1 MSQWSVFGVDITPKF
16 TDDNKNVL
24 KVTSKKEI
32 FFDVYECMYNDKNI
46 IVEKV
51 GTSDGLPI
59 VSFEAIKNNKK
70 YKCEALLVES
80 GESELFLNE
89 NHLQFLKSI
98 QKTPVK
104 TIIEEKVKKV
114 IPSNT
119 IYEDKVRDVSEKII
133 KESQE
138 KAQKLY
144 DNKLEEYKKQKQL
157 IAKQAEE
164 YLNEKSESIRQELYE
179 QYIDFLSSNDKKV
192 NNLIKS
198 NIDDITLSID
208 ENNKEILSKVDKLSN
223 LNKEELAKILS
234 ENIVNINNNLD
245 NKIKDLNDQLDIT
258 LHDSNRKIDKL
269 QEKTNNLIQSKTE
282 SIEEKINFKVKKIN
296 DKVEDYKV
304 DTLTAVVGK
313 ISDNKTEIET
323 SLKNTISEINE
334 QVDIKRD
341 EVEKILADEL
351 SNINEK
357 LNIFSDEEDKK
368 YKQLLENLNNLN
380 KGEVKEI
387 LSEKINDKQL
397 NSLKLDISKQFQNEM
412 MSIKRLIEMS
422 SGGGSVAKQFANGGT
437 MNGSLSVAALSA
449 FGKIIGGTETNTAS
463 GDHATVLGGVRNTAS
478 GSRSFIGNGQD
489 NTASGSSSF
498 VGAGFRN
505 TASMTSSV
513 VGGFRNTASG
523 DSSFI
528 GSGQDNT
535 ASGGSSF
542 IGSGQN
548 NIASGNRSGIL
559 GGSNNTVSHA
569 DSFIVGSGLTS
580 NAENTTFVNNLNVTE
595 ELSVEGYSEFNKRVD
610 INTNHGGNGLRIKS
624 NLPSNPSSN
633 LVVEGPATIG
643 HDLFK
648 QSGFSGGFASGSNH
662 FHNLTV
668 IDRINN
674 SDDDALNILRVQ
686 EKYYAIPD
694 NFLRNN
700 KAAFWAWHKVARTVN
715 IWNTV
720 NLSAAT
726 LDVSALQNSSNRSS
740 ETQVPFIT
748 NTTPLKKS
756 EPVVVTLAGHGIS
769 LGQNVRMSFSTSF
782 EGPIVA
788 AALFGKVS
796 AVTTDTFSIELYGG
810 NYKTTQEVPLGTDQ
824 SALSPGSVSLS
835 TVAAENAVNP
845 NNQVSLSHYSK
856 TNFSPARLTDETLK
870 ATWDTPHN
878 LIQNE
883 HIVFITDGR
892 GDLEIFKDGWVLD
905 PDPDGDGLSAIIIY
919 GNRLSQAD
927 LTSFAPFDGTG
938 WTLYKGSFDG
948 IHNETIG
955 DILLNFDSDNVGN
968 YKAFQI
974 GPGCQTDSDCIAIGK
989 NVYNKD
995 ASTVK
1000 IGYDNETLNIK
1011 SDGIDVDGYVQA
1023 DNIYGSVYPIWS
1035 EEAADITDDGLEWS
1049 FGNGDETPAKQG
1061 IPIAFKSKLL
1071 KVSLNVEISSGNTTT
1086 EDIEVEVYK
1095 NGVATGAKG
1104 VITHPLSSS
1113 SSKKSQVEVVSNLN
1127 IIFDENDVINF
1138 RTVKDGNVALTSAR
1152 VCAWLQTML

>member
-1 MSQWSVFGVDITPKF
+1 MTRINAQINPSTK
-16 TDDNKNVL
+16 
-24 KVTSKKEI
+24 
-32 FFDVYECMYNDKNI
+32 
-46 IVEKV
+46 IV
-51 GTSDGLPI
+51 
-59 VSFEAIKNNKK
+59 A
-70 YKCEALLVES
+70 
-80 GESELFLNE
+80 
-89 NHLQFLKSI
+89 
-98 QKTPVK
+98 KTV
-104 TIIEEKVKKV
+104 
-114 IPSNT
+114 
-119 IYEDKVRDVSEKII
+119 
-133 KESQE
+133 
-138 KAQKLY
+138 
-144 DNKLEEYKKQKQL
+144 
-157 IAKQAEE
+157 
-164 YLNEKSESIRQELYE
+164 
-179 QYIDFLSSNDKKV
+179 
-192 NNLIKS
+192 
-198 NIDDITLSID
+198 
-208 ENNKEILSKVDKLSN
+208 
-223 LNKEELAKILS
+223 
-234 ENIVNINNNLD
+234 
-245 NKIKDLNDQLDIT
+245 T
-258 LHDSNRKIDKL
+258 LHD
-269 QEKTNNLIQSKTE
+269 
-282 SIEEKINFKVKKIN
+282 
-296 DKVEDYKV
+296 
-304 DTLTAVVGK
+304 
-313 ISDNKTEIET
+313 ISTGLT
-323 SLKNTISEINE
+323 SLSIS
-334 QVDIKRD
+334 
-341 EVEKILADEL
+341 
-351 SNINEK
+351 
-357 LNIFSDEEDKK
+357 
-368 YKQLLENLNNLN
+368 
-380 KGEVKEI
+380 
-387 LSEKINDKQL
+387 
-397 NSLKLDISKQFQNEM
+397 
-412 MSIKRLIEMS
+412 
-422 SGGGSVAKQFANGGT
+422 
-437 MNGSLSVAALSA
+437 
-449 FGKIIGGTETNTAS
+449 GKIIGGTETNTAS
-463 GDHATVLGGVRNTAS
+463 GDHATVLGGVRNAAS
-478 GSRSFIGNGQD
+478 GSLSFIGSGQD
-489 NTASGSSSF
+489 NTASGSASF

-505 TASMTSSV
+505 TASKTSSV

-569 DSFIVGSGLTS
+569 DSFIVGNGLTS
-580 NAENTTFVNNLNVTE
+580 SASNTLFVNNLNAQSNITSSGDLNVTE

-740 ETQVPFIT
+740 ETQVPFII

-756 EPVVVTLAGHGIS
+756 EPVIVTLAGHGIS
-769 LGQNVRMSFSTSF
+769 LGQNVRMSVSTSF

-796 AVTTDTFSIELYGG
+796 AVTTNTFSIELYGG

-824 SALSPGSVSLS
+824 TALSPGSVSLS

-1023 DNIYGSVYPIWS
+1023 DNIYGSIYPIWA
-1035 EEAADITDDGLEWS
+1035 EEAADINDYGFEWS
-1049 FGNGDETPAKQG
+1049 FGNGDETPANQG

-1071 KVSLNVEISSGNTTT
+1071 KISLNVEISSGNTTT

-1138 RTVKDGNVALTSAR
+1138 RTVKDGNLTLTSAR
-1152 VCAWLQTML
+1152 VCAWLQTIL

>member
-1 MSQWSVFGVDITPKF
+1 MTRINAQINPSTKIVAKSATFPA
-16 TDDNKNVL
+16 NL
-24 KVTSKKEI
+24 TS
-32 FFDVYECMYNDKNI
+32 
-46 IVEKV
+46 
-51 GTSDGLPI
+51 
-59 VSFEAIKNNKK
+59 
-70 YKCEALLVES
+70 
-80 GESELFLNE
+80 
-89 NHLQFLKSI
+89 
-98 QKTPVK
+98 
-104 TIIEEKVKKV
+104 
-114 IPSNT
+114 
-119 IYEDKVRDVSEKII
+119 
-133 KESQE
+133 
-138 KAQKLY
+138 
-144 DNKLEEYKKQKQL
+144 
-157 IAKQAEE
+157 
-164 YLNEKSESIRQELYE
+164 
-179 QYIDFLSSNDKKV
+179 
-192 NNLIKS
+192 
-198 NIDDITLSID
+198 LSI
-208 ENNKEILSKVDKLSN
+208 
-223 LNKEELAKILS
+223 
-234 ENIVNINNNLD
+234 
-245 NKIKDLNDQLDIT
+245 
-258 LHDSNRKIDKL
+258 
-269 QEKTNNLIQSKTE
+269 
-282 SIEEKINFKVKKIN
+282 
-296 DKVEDYKV
+296 Y
-304 DTLTAVVGK
+304 
-313 ISDNKTEIET
+313 
-323 SLKNTISEINE
+323 
-334 QVDIKRD
+334 
-341 EVEKILADEL
+341 
-351 SNINEK
+351 
-357 LNIFSDEEDKK
+357 
-368 YKQLLENLNNLN
+368 
-380 KGEVKEI
+380 
-387 LSEKINDKQL
+387 
-397 NSLKLDISKQFQNEM
+397 
-412 MSIKRLIEMS
+412 
-422 SGGGSVAKQFANGGT
+422 
-437 MNGSLSVAALSA
+437 
-449 FGKIIGGTETNTAS
+449 GKIIGGTETNTAS
-463 GDHATVLGGVRNTAS
+463 GDHAAVLGGVRNAAS
-478 GSRSFIGNGQD
+478 GSRSFIGSGQD
-489 NTASGSSSF
+489 NTASGSASF

-569 DSFIVGSGLTS
+569 DSFIIGNGLTS
-580 NAENTTFVNNLNVTE
+580 SASNTTFVNNLNVTE

-633 LVVEGPATIG
+633 LVVEGTATIG

-740 ETQVPFIT
+740 ETQVPFII

-756 EPVVVTLAGHGIS
+756 EPVIVTLAGHGIS
-769 LGQNVRMSFSTSF
+769 LGQNVRMSVSTSF

-796 AVTTDTFSIELYGG
+796 AVTTNTFSIELYGG

-824 SALSPGSVSLS
+824 TALSPGSVSLS

-905 PDPDGDGLSAIIIY
+905 SDPDGDGLSAIIIY

-1023 DNIYGSVYPIWS
+1023 DNIYGSIYPIWS
-1035 EEAADITDDGLEWS
+1035 EHAADITDGEFEWS
-1049 FGNGDETPAKQG
+1049 FGNGDETPANQG

-1071 KVSLNVEISSGNTTT
+1071 KVSLNVEILSGNTTT

-1104 VITHPLSSS
+1104 VITQPLSSS

-1152 VCAWLQTML
+1152 VCAWLQTIL